1 MAALLLASA
10 LALPVAAQQPPQ
22 ATPARKPAHWVV
34 RSDENTRLLL
44 DVDARFSPES
54 AGQQGV
60 EGVDE
65 NIIDLTPGFEE
76 RLRKATEEAV
86 GVLKSRLAAEKDPL
100 VRQDLEILVQAAE
113 DSIQGSLLEEKYQVP
128 YFNLSRLIFYS
139 TRALLDDQIA
149 EQRRPAALVRLRKY
163 TGMAPGHKPL
173 TELATALMRERM
185 KNPALLMPVKSEVE
199 RDLGNSG
206 YLVEGVGQLFGRYQ
220 IAGYEAPFAK
230 LKEQLAAYDE
240 FLRKEVL
247 PKARTDFRLP
257 PELYAFNLR
266 QYGVDIPPGEL
277 VERAHQAFREI
288 RLEMQKIA
296 PEVAR
301 LRGWNG
307 ATDYRDVIR
316 KLKKD
321 QLIGEAILPHYR
333 ERLGRIEDIIRRQKL
348 VTLPERAARIRLASA
363 AESAGLP
370 APNMRPPRLLGNT
383 GEMGEFILPLNIP
396 APPGSK
402 EATQR
407 MDDFTHE
414 AASWSLVAHE
424 ARPGHEMQFAAI
436 VENGVSSARVI
447 YAFNSTNVE
456 GWGLYSEAI
465 IKPYMSLEGQLCS
478 LQFRLQRAARA
489 FLDPELQMGKVTPQQ
504 AHDVLTTEVVLSDA
518 MANQEVER
526 YTFRAPGQAT
536 AYFYG
541 YTRLVD
547 LRHELEG
554 KLGAKFDQQ
563 KFHDFILAQGLL
575 PPDLLRKAVLEEF
588 VDKDAVKVGN

>member
-1 MAALLLASA
+1 MA
-10 LALPVAAQQPPQ
+10 
-22 ATPARKPAHWVV
+22 

-44 DVDARFSPES
+44 DVEARFSPES
-54 AGQQGV
+54 AAQQGV

-65 NIIDLTPGFEE
+65 NIIDRTPGFEE
-76 RLRKATEEAV
+76 RIRKATAEAV
-86 GVLKSRLAAEKDPL
+86 DVLKARLAAEKDPL
-100 VRQDLEILVQAAE
+100 VRQDLEILIKAGE
-113 DSIQGSLLEEKYQVP
+113 ESIQGSLLEEKYEVP
-128 YFNLSRLIFYS
+128 YLNLARLFFYS
-139 TRALLDDQIA
+139 SRALLDDQIA

-163 TGMAPGHKPL
+163 TGMAPGYKPL
-173 TELATALMRERM
+173 TELAMALTRERM
-185 KNPALLMPVKSEVE
+185 KNPALLMPVKSELE
-199 RDLGNSG
+199 KDLGNSD
-206 YLVEGVGQLFGRYQ
+206 YFVEGIGQLFERYQ
-220 IAGYEAPFAK
+220 IAGYQEPYAK
-230 LKEQLAAYDE
+230 LEEQLAAYDE

-247 PKARTDFRLP
+247 PKARIDFRLP

-277 VERAHQAFREI
+277 AERAHQAFREI

-301 LRGWNG
+301 LRGWDG
-307 ATDYRDVIR
+307 LTDYRDVIR
-316 KLKKD
+316 KLKKE

-333 ERLGRIEDIIRRQKL
+333 DRLGQIEEIVRRQKL
-348 VTLPERAARIRLASA
+348 VTLPEREARIRLASA

-383 GEMGEFILPLNIP
+383 GEMGEFILPLNVP
-396 APPGSK
+396 APPGSR

-424 ARPGHEMQFAAI
+424 ARPGHEMQFAAM
-436 VENGVSSARVI
+436 VEKGVSTARVI

-465 IKPYMSLEGQLCS
+465 IKPYMPLEGQLCS

-504 AHDVLTTEVVLSDA
+504 AHDVLTTEVVLSEA

-536 AYFYG
+536 SYFYG

-554 KLGAKFDQQ
+554 KLGTRFDQQ
-563 KFHDFILAQGLL
+563 KFHDFILSQGLL
-575 PPDLLRKAVLEEF
+575 PPDLLRKAVLAEF
-588 VDKDAVKVGN
+588 AGIGATTTGN